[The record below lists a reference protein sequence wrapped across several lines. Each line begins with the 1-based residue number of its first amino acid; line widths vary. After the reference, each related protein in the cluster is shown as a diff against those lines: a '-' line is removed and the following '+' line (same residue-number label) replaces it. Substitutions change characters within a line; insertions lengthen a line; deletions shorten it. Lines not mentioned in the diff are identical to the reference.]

1 MGDIDARKE
10 ETISRERE
18 LQDTKIFVAGG
29 KGLVGSAIL
38 RELKRRGYPEILA
51 PSHQELDLSRQEL
64 TEKFFQETKPNWVF
78 LCASRVGGILANNT
92 YRGEFI
98 YENLA
103 IALHTI
109 HSAYKAG
116 VGKLLNFASSCIYP
130 RNCSQPMKESY
141 LLTGSLEPTN
151 EPYAMAK
158 IAGVKLVRY
167 YNEQYGTNY
176 FTVMPTNLYGPG
188 DNFNLETSHVLPAL
202 IRKFHLGKLLQEGD
216 FARIRKDF
224 HRFPIGF
231 GFHSPPEKEKEI
243 VQILETLGIQKNSVT
258 LWGTGNVFREFL
270 YVDDLAEIC
279 LHLME
284 SVSSEEVRTWNPDYL
299 INLGSG
305 QDQTIREVAEM
316 VKEVIGY
323 TGEIR
328 YDPSKPDGT
337 PRKLLDISFLNH
349 LGIKP
354 RTTLFEGIKKTYQ
367 WYLQTVERTPFPS

>member
-1 MGDIDARKE
+1 
-10 ETISRERE
+10 
-18 LQDTKIFVAGG
+18 
-29 KGLVGSAIL
+29 
-38 RELKRRGYPEILA
+38 
-51 PSHQELDLSRQEL
+51 
-64 TEKFFQETKPNWVF
+64 
-78 LCASRVGGILANNT
+78 
-92 YRGEFI
+92 
-98 YENLA
+98 
-103 IALHTI
+103 
-109 HSAYKAG
+109 
-116 VGKLLNFASSCIYP
+116 
-130 RNCSQPMKESY
+130 MKESY

-151 EPYAMAK
+151 EPYAIAK

-231 GFHSPPEKEKEI
+231 RFHSPPEKEKEI

-323 TGEIR
+323 RGEIR

-337 PRKLLDISFLNH
+337 PRKLLDISILNH